1 MGRVINTNNPTTER
15 NRNRRLI
22 AELLRRLVSKGS
34 VDEETR
40 DMAATIVL
48 ALVEI
53 DAGVRQTVA
62 AWEKRDYWMKAERF
76 LRDWDWVRESAAN
89 LDDVIRHEAWDLLPG
104 LLLELAPQFGDVQI
118 NRYTRNEDAW
128 LGNYERLL
136 DHEPLE
142 LPY

>member
-22 AELLRRLVSKGS
+22 AELLRRLVSKRS
-34 VDEETR
+34 VDEEAR

-48 ALVEI
+48 ALTEI
-53 DAGVRQTVA
+53 DAGVRQTVS

-76 LRDWDWVRESAAN
+76 LRDWGWVRESAAN

-104 LLLELAPQFGDVQI
+104 LLLELSPQFADIQI
-118 NRYTRNEDAW
+118 NRYTRDQDAW

-136 DHEPLE
+136 DGEPLE